1 MKFKI
6 LLPIFLIGGH
16 ILLSAQPYRYP
27 ATKTVDAS
35 DTYFGVTY
43 KDPYRW
49 LENTSSPEVN
59 DWIKQQ
65 ADYTNSILSTLAG
78 RDELVAEWKAIDKKQ
93 VVQTG
98 PIDFINGR
106 LFYYKKMPGE
116 KVRKLYFRNGLYS
129 GQEVLLFDP
138 LAFKKG
144 KTFSISDAVPS
155 PDGKKIIIN
164 LQEGGSE
171 TNTMNIMDVA
181 TRKFVD
187 VDIAPASSPQWT
199 FDGKA
204 VIYGTTKDFNTNFK
218 DINHGLNTKTRLHI
232 PGNKKEQDKD
242 FFSNE
247 SYPELGMDAKEY
259 PAAWLDKTQRNYVFA
274 GRYTVQPENY
284 MYYAPINQI
293 SKKVEWKKLCDPTD
307 SLTGEVLFFGDD
319 AYSISHKNAP
329 FFKVLRTSLKKPD
342 WDKAAVIFE
351 EKPGLTLLNI
361 ARSKDY
367 LIANYSD
374 GINAKIYKYN
384 VHTQKISEIRLPY
397 SGTAFIG
404 TLPWEITKSN
414 AAISVV
420 TSWNKPITQYQLS
433 LDNDIFMPSKFN
445 KPPVYPDAYKN
456 LVVEEVEVEGHDGA
470 MVPLSIIYKKG
481 TPLNGKNVCMMESY
495 GAYGAGMMPVFNTRS
510 NALAVRGVII
520 AIPHVRGGNEKG
532 QAWYKAGYKTTKPNT
547 WKDFISCAEYLIK
560 KGYTSADRLAGT
572 GTSAGGILITRAI
585 TERPDLFAA
594 AVCNVGCAN
603 AMRQEFGANG
613 PGNIPE
619 FGTVKDSVECKA
631 LYEMDGVQHVV
642 NGTKY
647 PAIMGVGG
655 FNDPRV
661 MVWQPGKFVATAQKA
676 SSSGKP
682 VLLKVNYDDGHF
694 TEDKDVTFANFADQF
709 AFMMWQCGHP
719 MFQKKK

>member
-1 MKFKI
+1 MKHKI
-6 LLPIFLIGGH
+6 SLLIVVIGCY
-16 ILLSAQPYRYP
+16 LLGAAQPYHYP

-49 LENTSSPEVN
+49 LENTGSGEVN

-65 ADYTNSILSTLAG
+65 ADYTNSILANISG
-78 RDELVAEWKAIDKKQ
+78 RDELVAEWRAIDKNQ
-93 VVQTG
+93 VVLTS

-106 LFYYKKMPGE
+106 LFYFKTMPGE
-116 KVRKLYFRNGLYS
+116 KVRKLYCRNGLYS

-138 LAFKKG
+138 LNYKKG
-144 KTFSISDAVPS
+144 KTFSISEAEPS
-155 PDGKKIIIN
+155 PDGKKIIICI
-164 LQEGGSE
+164 QESGSE

-181 TRKFVD
+181 TRQFID
-187 VDIAPASSPQWT
+187 VDITPVSGAQWT

-204 VIYGTTKDFNTNFK
+204 VIYFTTKGFNTNSK
-218 DINHGLNTKTRLHI
+218 DINSGLNAKTRLHI
-232 PGNKKEQDKD
+232 PGNNKEQDKD

-247 SYPELGMDAKEY
+247 SYPELGMEAKEY
-259 PAAWLDKTQRNYVFA
+259 PAAWLERTQKNYVFA
-274 GRYTVQPENY
+274 GRYTVQKENF
-284 MYYAPINQI
+284 MYYAPISQI
-293 SKKVEWKKLCDPTD
+293 NKKIEWKLLCNHKD
-307 SLTGEVLFFGDD
+307 SLSGNILFFGDD
-319 AYSISHKNAP
+319 AYSMSHKNAP
-329 FFKVLRTSLKKPD
+329 FFKVLRTSLKNPD
-342 WDKAAVIFE
+342 WDNAEVIFE
-351 EKPGLTLLNI
+351 EKPGLTLLRI
-361 ARSKDY
+361 TRSKDY

-374 GINAKIYKYN
+374 GINASIYKYN
-384 VHTQKISEIRLPY
+384 VHTKQISQIKLPN
-397 SGTAFIG
+397 SGTAFIRA
-404 TLPWEITKSN
+404 LPWDITKSN
-414 AAISVV
+414 DAISGI
-420 TSWNKPITQYQLS
+420 TSWNKPATQYQLS

-445 KPPVYPDAYKN
+445 KPPVYPEAYRN
-456 LVVEEVEVEGHDGA
+456 LVVEEVEVKGHDGA
-470 MVPLSIIYKKG
+470 MIPLSIIYKQG
-481 TPLNGKNVCMMESY
+481 TQLNGKNVCMMEGY
-495 GAYGAGMMPVFNTRS
+495 GAYGYGMMPFFNTRS
-510 NALAVRGVII
+510 NALAVRGVVI

-547 WKDFISCAEYLIK
+547 WKDFISCAEYLIE

-572 GTSAGGILITRAI
+572 GTSAGGILISRAI

-594 AVCNVGCAN
+594 IVCNVGCAN
-603 AMRQEFGANG
+603 VMRQEFGANG

-642 NGTKY
+642 EGTQY

-661 MVWQPGKFVATAQKA
+661 MVWEPGKFVASAQKA
-676 SSSGKP
+676 STSGKP

-694 TEDKDVTFANFADQF
+694 TEDREVTYANFADQF

-719 MFQKKK
+719 LFHKK